1 MPRLDTAS
9 DDQGEMILKRQ
20 AQLKEPVSKK
30 GKKKIHSN
38 LVLMTFGLDPVGNV
52 RGEMILKGQRCSRRT
67 NIEGETI

>member
-1 MPRLDTAS
+1 M
-9 DDQGEMILKRQ
+9 
-20 AQLKEPVSKK
+20 KEPVSKK